1 MNKPKASRRP
11 ATSSM
16 ASGCDDLPRVS
27 QKAVDALFDRLAQL
41 HGAHWHRR
49 CREMGWGTEENGQW
63 VSCDA
68 EGEWLAALSHLS
80 AQHLRCGLQAEKA
93 RTAKSLQQRGNAFP
107 PDSAMQFAELCQM
120 TPEGLGLP
128 DFDTAWQALQ
138 DHAFTGKPYPHE
150 AIAAAGEHMDL
161 HGMASASYQRMD
173 KHERAFRVYY
183 QQVVERFAR
192 GEDLKPQAAIGHD
205 GQLSPAERAVMA
217 GQARAQQQAEAAGL
231 PHTMNADQGMRSL
244 RAALKGA

>member
-27 QKAVDALFDRLAQL
+27 QKAVDALFDRLGQL
-41 HGAHWHRR
+41 HGAHWHRH
-49 CREMGWGTEENGQW
+49 CREMGWGMEQDGQW
-63 VSCDA
+63 VSCDVD
-68 EGEWLAALSHLS
+68 GEWLAALGHLS
-80 AQHLRCGLQAEKA
+80 TQHLRCGLQAEKA
-93 RTAKSLQQRGNAFP
+93 RTAKSLRQRGNAFP
-107 PDSAMQFAELCQM
+107 PDSAMRFAELCQM

-138 DHAFTGKPYPHE
+138 DHAFTGKSYPHE

-205 GQLSPAERAVMA
+205 GQLSPAERAAMA
-217 GQARAQQQAEAAGL
+217 GQARAQQQAEASGL

>member
-63 VSCDA
+63 VSCDV
-68 EGEWLAALSHLS
+68 EGEWLGALSP
-80 AQHLRCGLQAEKA
+80 QHLRCGLQAEKA
-93 RTAKSLQQRGNAFP
+93 RTAKSLKQRGNAFP

-138 DHAFTGKPYPHE
+138 DHAFTGKPYSHE

-161 HGMASASYQRMD
+161 HGMASATYQRMD

-205 GQLSPAERAVMA
+205 GQLSPAERAAMA
-217 GQARAQQQAEAAGL
+217 GEDKARQAAGDL
-231 PHTMNADQGMRSL
+231 AGITPTQ
-244 RAALKGA
+244 ALKIMRGGLAHG